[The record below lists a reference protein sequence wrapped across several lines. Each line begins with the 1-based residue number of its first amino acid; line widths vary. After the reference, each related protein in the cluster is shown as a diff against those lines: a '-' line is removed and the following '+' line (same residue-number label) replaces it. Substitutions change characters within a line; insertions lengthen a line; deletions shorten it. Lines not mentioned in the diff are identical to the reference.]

1 MSAPCTMRF
10 LILRRVT
17 GVVGR
22 PGPGVGGQPGEVVVV
37 GGQLGIVLGGW
48 RLDGDPDRPAD
59 GNRRA
64 WEPFRLVGG
73 LLRRGPR
80 RAAGELDLAVP
91 QEREEAREDRP
102 LEGVAPAQR
111 VSPA

>member
-48 RLDGDPDRPAD
+48 RLDGEPARPAD

-80 RAAGELDLAVP
+80 RAAGGLGPAGPPGRGGGRAEP
-91 QEREEAREDRP
+91 ARER
-102 LEGVAPAQR
+102 
-111 VSPA
+111 